1 MAFPLLPIVILG
13 LTAAAWK
20 AKKNRDDEA
29 ASVNYGVVTP
39 ERQVVYETAMNDVL
53 EPEKILKMA
62 EAFDKQGLPNQAELL
77 RKRAALRTLPKE
89 IKLQRKEIFQKAM
102 DIKDPSKKD
111 AIRKVA
117 AAFHGEGAVGS
128 AEALLRYAESL

>member
-1 MAFPLLPIVILG
+1 MAFPLLPLVVLG

-20 AKKNRDDEA
+20 AKKNRDEEA
-29 ASVNYGVVTP
+29 AAINYGVVTP
-39 ERQVVYETAMNDVL
+39 ERQVIYETAMNEVL

-62 EAFDKQGLPNQAELL
+62 EAFDKQGLSNQAKLL

-89 IKLQRKEIFQKAM
+89 IKQQRKEIFQKAM
-102 DIKDPSKKD
+102 EIKDPAKKD